1 MAKRKSIIKRIVTK
15 SGDVRYYQN
24 GKRISAQSGRT
35 KFLKQNP
42 NIKRGSLSDA
52 EKTYLKRSKKAIETY
67 KKGWKFKGVAKV
79 PFSYVDILTRLAI
92 IDPKKVK
99 DKDLFNV
106 FQNGKRRFNNFE
118 DIKKLIDDRAKKEP
132 LVFQWCNEVGLPNYR
147 GRDFDT
153 FANNRIQNI
162 VDIVDLLNSTAYKR
176 FTLIVI
182 DRQGDMHVGRVL
194 GLLALRDFEIAVGSD
209 MQKLVNNSAFIR
221 FCYDYT
227 INLEKKEITIDLT
240 DMHPKGS
247 KTQDMTLEYYVNNAE
262 TTAKGTQLLIKGK
275 YKDVE
280 ITIEFS

>member
-15 SGDVRYYQN
+15 SGEVRYYQD
-24 GKRISAQSGRT
+24 GKRQTAKSGKR
-35 KFLKQNP
+35 KFLRNNP
-42 NIKRGSLSDA
+42 NVPKGSLTDA
-52 EKTYLKRSKKAIETY
+52 EKKSLERLEKAKETY

-79 PFSYVDILTRLAI
+79 PFAYVDILTKLAI

-147 GRDFDT
+147 GRDFET
-153 FANNRIQNI
+153 FANNKIQNI

-176 FTLIVI
+176 FKFYVI
-182 DRQGDMHVGRVL
+182 DTQGDLQSGRVL
-194 GLLALRDFEIAVGSD
+194 GLLALRDFEIDVGSQL
-209 MQKLVNNSAFIR
+209 QKLVSNAAFIR

-227 INLEKKEITIDLT
+227 INLEKKEIQIDLT
-240 DMHPKGS
+240 DLHPDGYYKS
-247 KTQDMTLEYYVNNAE
+247 LEWYVDNAQG
-262 TTAKGTQLLIKGK
+262 TGAKEQLVINDK

-280 ITIEFS
+280 IIIDFS